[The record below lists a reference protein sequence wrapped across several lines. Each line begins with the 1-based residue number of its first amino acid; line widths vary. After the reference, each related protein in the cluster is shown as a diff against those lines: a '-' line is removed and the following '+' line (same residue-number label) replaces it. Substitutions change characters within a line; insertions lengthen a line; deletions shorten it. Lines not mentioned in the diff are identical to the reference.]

1 MKLLFFIFGIFVS
14 FGADV
19 ESSKIL
25 GICPAPAHSHFT
37 LCFRLMK
44 ELADKGHEVSFV
56 NSNPQKTPIKN
67 LKDISVK
74 ETAGPISKL
83 MGSFTN
89 FGKLSYI
96 QQLLY
101 INNFGKAQTEIILQH
116 KNIQDLMKSDEHFD
130 LVILYHW
137 LTDALAIFAHKFKC
151 PLVILA
157 PWPSSIFDNYMSG
170 NPAPSSYVTYLSADY
185 DSNMNFW
192 QRIDNTFNQIV
203 GELIVHFKMVP
214 TQNEALK
221 KAFPDA
227 PELSTILYNTS
238 LILTPFHPS
247 LGDPI
252 PLQQNIIEIGGYH
265 VTPPKP
271 LPKDLQDF
279 MDSST
284 EGVVIFSMGSN
295 VKSSDFTP
303 EKIKTILNAF
313 SKIKQ
318 KVLWK
323 FEVDLPDKPANVK
336 ILSWL
341 PQSDLIAHPNT
352 VAFISHCGLLGT
364 TEAVYHG
371 VPILGLP
378 VFWDQVKNIAVAVSK
393 GYGLKVDFYDLDEQS
408 FSSALQEIVNNP
420 KYRNTAKERSRIMHD
435 DPVKQLDKAVFWIE
449 YVIRHKGAAHLR
461 SPALNLRWYQ
471 LYLLDIISFVVVLV
485 SIFITCLYLLC
496 KCVCRKNNSVK
507 SDKKNK

>member
-1 MKLLFFIFGIFVS
+1 MKLFLIFGIYVS
-14 FGADV
+14 FGVCVDA
-19 ESSKIL
+19 SKIL
-25 GICPAPAHSHFT
+25 GLCPPTGHSHFT

-44 ELADKGHEVSFV
+44 ELADKGHEVTFV
-56 NSNPQKTPIKN
+56 NSFPQKTPIKN
-67 LKDISVK
+67 LKDISLKDTV
-74 ETAGPISKL
+74 GPISKL
-83 MGSFTN
+83 MGPLTD

-96 QQLLY
+96 QQVEH
-101 INNFGKAQTEIILQH
+101 ISKFGTAQTEIVLQH
-116 KNIQDLMKSDEHFD
+116 KNIQALMKSNEHFD

-137 LTDALAIFAHKFKC
+137 ANDALAIFAHKFKC
-151 PLVILA
+151 PLVMLS
-157 PWPSSIFDNYMSG
+157 PWPSSIFDNYISG
-170 NPAPSSYVTYLSADY
+170 NPAPTSFVTHLGAGY

-192 QRIDNTFNQIV
+192 ERIDNTYNQIA
-203 GELIVHFKMVP
+203 GEYIMHFRLIP
-214 TQNEALK
+214 AQNEILK

-238 LILTPFHPS
+238 LILTPFHVS
-247 LGDPI
+247 LGDPV
-252 PLQQNIIEIGGYH
+252 PLQQNIKEIGGYH

-295 VKSSDFTP
+295 VKSGDFTP
-303 EKIKTILNAF
+303 ETIKTILNAF

-336 ILSWL
+336 ILPWL
-341 PQSDLIAHPNT
+341 PQSDVLAHPNT
-352 VAFISHCGLLGT
+352 VAFISHGGLLGT

-378 VFWDQVKNIAVAVSK
+378 AFWDQVKNIGVAVKK
-393 GYGLKVDFYDLDEQS
+393 GYGLKADFYNLDEQS

-449 YVIRHKGAAHLR
+449 YVIRHKGAPHLR
-461 SPALNLRWYQ
+461 SAAVNLRWYQ
-471 LYLLDIISFVVVLV
+471 LYLLDIISFFVVLI
-485 SIFITCLYLLC
+485 SIFITSLYLLF
-496 KCVCRKNNSVK
+496 KCVCRKNKSGK